1 MLLMWSALFLVI
13 AIMLGIIAFSGIAI
27 AISFFTKVLFFL
39 SILCFMVSWVLII
52 VDRIQKQE
60 RKDEIDPLK

>member
-1 MLLMWSALFLVI
+1 
-13 AIMLGIIAFSGIAI
+13 
-27 AISFFTKVLFFL
+27 
-39 SILCFMVSWVLII
+39 MVSWVLII